1 LNLNEQLQAIQDEYL
16 KKLPGILDQIS
27 VLARELQQTAPNRDR
42 LITLGQ
48 ELHKLAGSAG
58 TFGLTVL
65 SERAAELNQNL
76 DSILSSKAA
85 EGGPGNEAL
94 QLKDA
99 LDSLSL
105 FAKTG
110 PSPNANLPLGA
121 GATPATINKL
131 LLDQIWLLEGEPQLG
146 ATLMAHLESFNFSAR
161 LFTRLSEL
169 ASAFAEEQPQ
179 ILLLDLSS
187 EDENPSTDYVSQ
199 CQFFQN
205 TSSRVIFIS
214 SKGDFAARL
223 EAASLGAQ
231 AYFVKPLDVP
241 KLINR
246 IEQVVAN
253 MHAPAE
259 KVLII
264 DDDEMLAQY
273 YQQVLIGAGMQAEI
287 LARPEKVISVL
298 ESNTPDVILMDLQ
311 MPGISGQNL
320 AAVIRQYARWVGL
333 PIVYL
338 SAEHDPHLQLLALK
352 QGADDFLVKPITNE
366 HLVTVVKS
374 KVARSRQ
381 LIDLMTKDSLT
392 SLLKHAAIKDA
403 LRRELGLARRKKEE
417 LCVAMMD
424 IDHFKQVN
432 DQFGHAM
439 GDEVIASVAT
449 LLRMRLR
456 RTDVLGRYGGEEFVV
471 IMCNCGSNEAFKV
484 LDDFRQRFQE
494 LKFSVEGK
502 VFSATISIGIAP
514 IKPTMEIDADM
525 LLVAADKALYQA
537 KSQGRN
543 RVILQKA
550 ETAAN

>member
-187 EDENPSTDYVSQ
+187 ED
-199 CQFFQN
+199 
-205 TSSRVIFIS
+205 
-214 SKGDFAARL
+214 
-223 EAASLGAQ
+223 
-231 AYFVKPLDVP
+231 
-241 KLINR
+241 
-246 IEQVVAN
+246 
-253 MHAPAE
+253 
-259 KVLII
+259 
-264 DDDEMLAQY
+264 
-273 YQQVLIGAGMQAEI
+273 
-287 LARPEKVISVL
+287 
-298 ESNTPDVILMDLQ
+298 
-311 MPGISGQNL
+311 
-320 AAVIRQYARWVGL
+320 
-333 PIVYL
+333 
-338 SAEHDPHLQLLALK
+338 
-352 QGADDFLVKPITNE
+352 
-366 HLVTVVKS
+366 
-374 KVARSRQ
+374 
-381 LIDLMTKDSLT
+381 
-392 SLLKHAAIKDA
+392 
-403 LRRELGLARRKKEE
+403 
-417 LCVAMMD
+417 
-424 IDHFKQVN
+424 
-432 DQFGHAM
+432 
-439 GDEVIASVAT
+439 
-449 LLRMRLR
+449 
-456 RTDVLGRYGGEEFVV
+456 
-471 IMCNCGSNEAFKV
+471 
-484 LDDFRQRFQE
+484 
-494 LKFSVEGK
+494 
-502 VFSATISIGIAP
+502 
-514 IKPTMEIDADM
+514 
-525 LLVAADKALYQA
+525 
-537 KSQGRN
+537 
-543 RVILQKA
+543 
-550 ETAAN
+550 